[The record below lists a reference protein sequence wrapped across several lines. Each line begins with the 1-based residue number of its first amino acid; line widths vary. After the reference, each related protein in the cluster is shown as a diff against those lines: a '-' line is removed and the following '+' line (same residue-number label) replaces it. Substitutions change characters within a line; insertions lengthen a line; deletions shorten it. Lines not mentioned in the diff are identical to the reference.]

1 MFIDSDWLQNFVYDH
16 CNRLTVYDIEELKKI
31 GEYEFN
37 RWLSNYLYDFIINNK
52 EELQEFF
59 INSNY
64 DEIYEEVKDSIEE
77 AKEELS
83 EELEEY
89 FRASLYRLCEKYFP
103 LKD

>member
-1 MFIDSDWLQNFVYDH
+1 MFVDSDQLQNLVYDH
-16 CNRLTVYDIEELKKI
+16 HNRLTVYDIEELKKMS
-31 GEYEFN
+31 EYEFN
-37 RWLSNYLYDFIINNK
+37 RWLSNHLYDFIMNNK
-52 EELQEFF
+52 EELQE
-59 INSNY
+59 ILVDSNY
-64 DEIYEEVKDSIEE
+64 DEIYEDIEDEVEE